1 MKLAKVS
8 IEFKIYLPESLA
20 LVMVKS
26 VMSEVLTMK
35 EGRSKMDLKV
45 GEDGLIGRIFSE
57 DIVAARAAANTLI
70 RLLDTS
76 YKTMEVVGYVG

>member
-26 VMSEVLTMK
+26 LMPEVLTMK
-35 EGRSKMDLKV
+35 EERSNMDLKV
-45 GEDGLIGRIFSE
+45 GEEGLIGRILSK

-76 YKTMEVVGYVG
+76 YRTMEVVGYVG